1 MSKDIK
7 EGKEKDTYV
16 VRFTH
21 EIVVKCGDEK
31 AVEDAARYFHEAML
45 PPILKREIVKLE
57 EPNDTRMRVKMQ
69 DGIPMFIRLPLVL
82 DSLEDIAKLDAEP
95 GENAKVKGQDH
106 EGYMYRP
113 DVQAGAQGLDLRY
126 TLTSKGPK
134 GGVWIDISY
143 LRMQA
148 RAAAQAQSEAQ
159 ARGQGPMAGARR

>member
-1 MSKDIK
+1 MSKDA
-7 EGKEKDTYV
+7 KEKDTYV

-31 AVEDAARYFHEAML
+31 VVEDAARYFHEAML
-45 PPILKREIVKLE
+45 PPVLVRKIEKLQ
-57 EPNDTRMRVKMQ
+57 EPVETRMRVKMQ
-69 DGIPMFIRLPLVL
+69 DGIPMFIRMPLVL

-113 DVQAGAQGLDLRY
+113 DVQAGTQGLDLRY

-148 RAAAQAQSEAQ
+148 RAAAQAQAEAQ
-159 ARGQGPMAGARR
+159 ARGGMPPMNGARR